1 MMSGK
6 KKELRGYVPP
16 ELEKTFRA
24 VVVLRDTNL
33 SDSLTEAVEDWLK
46 KPENLE
52 VIDADTKKIDFLLQ
66 ELGLIKLADHKAQT
80 LSGGEAQRLGFI
92 RAIIKKADLIFL
104 DEPFGQV
111 DLDLRKKMYEILD
124 FYLEKKSLV
133 FISTH
138 LSEDLAIDQKIEL

>member
-46 KPENLE
+46 KPENQK
-52 VIDADTKKIDFLLQ
+52 V
-66 ELGLIKLADHKAQT
+66 
-80 LSGGEAQRLGFI
+80 
-92 RAIIKKADLIFL
+92 IKKHNLKD
-104 DEPFGQV
+104 G
-111 DLDLRKKMYEILD
+111 
-124 FYLEKKSLV
+124 
-133 FISTH
+133 
-138 LSEDLAIDQKIEL
+138 